1 MDYLELFI
9 LTAHFTVLFR
19 IYMKLVTG
27 CHNTKI
33 MIGIG
38 ESYK

>member
-19 IYMKLVTG
+19 IYIEVGYWMSQHKNNDW
-27 CHNTKI
+27 HW
-33 MIGIG
+33 
-38 ESYK
+38 